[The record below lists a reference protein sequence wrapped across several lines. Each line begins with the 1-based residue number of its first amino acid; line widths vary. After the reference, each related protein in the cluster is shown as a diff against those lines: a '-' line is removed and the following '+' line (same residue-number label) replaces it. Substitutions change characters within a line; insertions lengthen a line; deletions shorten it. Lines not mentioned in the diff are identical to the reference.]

1 MLEIL
6 YPDLCVIC
14 SAANCPK
21 QLCIECKKELPLI
34 ATKDHCILC
43 KGNTD
48 TITQICSICLVNTPS
63 WQKIACGFKF
73 QKAGRDLLVRFK
85 YSGHH
90 YLLPLIVD
98 LMEQAYQEHEF
109 PIHDFIIPVPM
120 HPLKKFLRGWNQTE
134 LLAREFAALHPEST
148 FMQALKRPRLT
159 RPQASLNRRQRLKTS
174 KHLFSLRNSEILKGC
189 TILLID
195 DVLTTGA
202 TLNACCYAL
211 EKAGVHQINI
221 LTAARG

>member
-14 SAANCPK
+14 SAGNCPNK
-21 QLCIECKKELPLI
+21 ICPNCKKDVPLI
-34 ATKDHCILC
+34 PLEDHCALC
-43 KGNTD
+43 KGSTD
-48 TITQICSICLVNTPS
+48 TITKICSSCLAHTPS
-63 WQKIACGFKF
+63 WTSIACGFKF

-90 YLLPLIVD
+90 YLLPLLVD
-98 LMEQAYQEHEF
+98 FMEQAHQAQAL
-109 PIHDFIIPVPM
+109 PKADFIIPVPM

-134 LLAREFAALHPEST
+134 LLAKEFARRHPESQ
-148 FMQALKRPRLT
+148 FIQALKRPRIT
-159 RPQASLNRRQRLKTS
+159 RPQASLNRRQRLKAS